1 MTTPQTVTIE
11 DLTRCFRER
20 LNLIVESPDEDL
32 FESGLVDSLSLVG
45 LIYELE
51 QQYGIK
57 IDVLELDFEEL
68 RSLNRIADFVTRK
81 MAAPV

>member
-1 MTTPQTVTIE
+1 MNTPQNVTIE
-11 DLTRCFRER
+11 ELTRLFRER
-20 LNLIVESPDEDL
+20 LNLIVDSPDEDL

-51 QQYGIK
+51 QQYGIT

-68 RSLNRIADFVTRK
+68 QSLRRIADFVTRGIG
-81 MAAPV
+81 AG

>member
-1 MTTPQTVTIE
+1 MNNGTTVAID
-11 DLTRCFRER
+11 DLTRLFRER
-20 LNLIVESPDEDL
+20 LNLIVDSPDEDL

-68 RSLNRIADFVTRK
+68 QSLRSIADFVTRQ
-81 MAAPV
+81 VTTG

>member
-1 MTTPQTVTIE
+1 MNTPTPVTIE
-11 DLTRCFRER
+11 DLTRLFRER
-20 LNLIVESPDEDL
+20 LNLIVDSPDEDL

-68 RSLNRIADFVTRK
+68 QSLRRIANFVERQVE
-81 MAAPV
+81 AQ

>member
-1 MTTPQTVTIE
+1 MNTPTPVTIE
-11 DLTRCFRER
+11 DLTRLFRDR
-20 LNLIVESPDEDL
+20 LNLIVDSPDEDL

-68 RSLNRIADFVTRK
+68 RSLRSIAGFVTRQLTIG
-81 MAAPV
+81 